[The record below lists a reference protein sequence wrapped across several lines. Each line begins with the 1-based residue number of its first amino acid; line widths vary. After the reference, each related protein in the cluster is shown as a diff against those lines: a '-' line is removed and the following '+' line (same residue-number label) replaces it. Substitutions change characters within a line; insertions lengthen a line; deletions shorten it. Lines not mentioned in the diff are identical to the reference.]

1 MKSHVCLMKITK
13 WLLLVRSML
22 NMDISSTLIYNH
34 HIFDNPETEV
44 FIPEP
49 LQIHDNFGRV

>member
-1 MKSHVCLMKITK
+1 MKITK